1 MRPTGGSIRRV
12 DVLHFEHAAADMQ
25 VALWERDFDSGF
37 TQLLLRRE
45 IEIAPITARPIAH
58 LAAPDDKLK
67 INGIYAEFLQD
78 NARCWIFQSVR
89 VLAGGGEQLFAD
101 CVNVS

>member
-37 TQLLLRRE
+37 TQLLLHRE

-58 LAAPDDKLK
+58 LAAPDDQLK
-67 INGIYAEFLQD
+67 INGILAEFLRKTLG
-78 NARCWIFQSVR
+78 AGSFR
-89 VLAGGGEQLFAD
+89 VFAFSLAAASSASRTLFT
-101 CVNVS
+101 